1 MLLLETPRM
10 DIHIYTWVIT
20 IVVLVGIIVVD
31 GLVLHHE
38 EKVPTTAES
47 ARSTLFYIA
56 LACAFGVGIGLFA
69 NWEHAAQYFNGYLL
83 EKSLSVDNLFLF
95 LIILEKQRVPREL
108 QHFALTMGILAA
120 LVLRGGFIAL
130 GAALVE
136 NFAWI
141 FFLFGAYL
149 LYTAYTIMR
158 DFRSHK
164 DEAEHKGDEGIFM
177 HWIKKVVPTTGT
189 WEHERLWVK
198 VDGKHAFTLMFFTI
212 ASLELADLMFALDSI
227 PAIFG
232 VTQEPYVVFTASI
245 FALMGL
251 RQLFF
256 LIGDLLEK
264 LQYLSVG
271 LFFLLAFI
279 GVKLILHA
287 LHHYHIIAWE
297 VSTWVSLVFIVVDLG
312 ITALISIWKSR
323 KDAREALALIDN

>member
-1 MLLLETPRM
+1 M
-10 DIHIYTWVIT
+10 DIHVYTWVVT

-31 GLVLHHE
+31 GLVLHRE

-47 ARSTLFYIA
+47 ARATLFYIA
-56 LACAFGVGIGLFA
+56 LACLFGLGIGIFSS
-69 NWEHAAQYFNGYLL
+69 WGHSMEYFSGYLL

-130 GAALVE
+130 GATLIE
-136 NFAWI
+136 NFAWV

-158 DFRSHK
+158 DYRSHE
-164 DEAEHKGDEGIFM
+164 DESEHKGDDGVFM
-177 HWIKKVVPTTGT
+177 RWIKKVVPTTGT

-198 VDGKHAFTLMFFTI
+198 VDGKRAFTLMFFTI

-232 VTQEPYVVFTASI
+232 VTQEPYIVFTASI
-245 FALMGL
+245 FAMMGL

-279 GVKLILHA
+279 GIKLILHA
-287 LHHYHIIAWE
+287 LHHYEYISWE
-297 VSTWVSLVFIVVDLG
+297 VPNWASLTFIVIDLG
-312 ITALISIWKSR
+312 ITALVSIWKSK
-323 KDAREALALIDN
+323 KDAREMLAQTENLM